1 MQQQNKPH
9 LLRGLNARH
18 IRFIALGS
26 AIGTGLFY
34 GSASA
39 IKAAGPAVLLAYL
52 IGGAA
57 VFIVMRA
64 LGEMAVRNPVSG
76 SFSSYARQYLGPLA
90 GFITGWTYT
99 FEMVIVALADVTAFG
114 IYMGLWYPDVPRWI
128 WVLSIIFFIGAM
140 NLCSVRV
147 FGEMEFWLSLIKVV
161 AIIAMIVAGGSIIF
175 FGFGNAFPATGL
187 DNLWSHGGFAPNGWE
202 GIVASLG
209 IVMFAFGGVE
219 IIGVTAA
226 EAKNPHKV
234 IPQAINTI
242 PLRIVLFYVC
252 TLAIL
257 MAIFPWNSFGERGSP
272 FVLIFDG
279 LGIPAAAT
287 ILNIIVISASIS
299 AINSDIFG
307 AGRMMYGMAKEGL
320 APKSFQRI
328 ASNGVPWM
336 TVVVMGVALLAI
348 LLALPRP
355 AVKASKGKPL
365 PFRAVLGRVWLYGM
379 ALALASAGF
388 GVIATFITLF
398 YDAKGWDG
406 AAFALTLFSCTFVG
420 TRLLFPNGINR
431 LGGLNVAM
439 ICFSVEIVGLLLVGM
454 ASMPW
459 MAKSGVLLAGA
470 GFSLVFPALG
480 VVAVK
485 AVPQQNQ
492 GAALAT
498 YTVFMDLSLGVT
510 GPLAGLVMTWAGVPV
525 IYLAAAGLVAVALL
539 LTWRLKKRPQV
550 VSPEA
555 ESSS

>member
-1 MQQQNKPH
+1 MPEPVAEPT
-9 LLRGLNARH
+9 LSGLRLN
-18 IRFIALGS
+18 
-26 AIGTGLFY
+26 
-34 GSASA
+34 
-39 IKAAGPAVLLAYL
+39 
-52 IGGAA
+52 
-57 VFIVMRA
+57 
-64 LGEMAVRNPVSG
+64 
-76 SFSSYARQYLGPLA
+76 
-90 GFITGWTYT
+90 
-99 FEMVIVALADVTAFG
+99 
-114 IYMGLWYPDVPRWI
+114 
-128 WVLSIIFFIGAM
+128 
-140 NLCSVRV
+140 
-147 FGEMEFWLSLIKVV
+147 
-161 AIIAMIVAGGSIIF
+161 
-175 FGFGNAFPATGL
+175 
-187 DNLWSHGGFAPNGWE
+187 
-202 GIVASLG
+202 
-209 IVMFAFGGVE
+209 
-219 IIGVTAA
+219 
-226 EAKNPHKV
+226 
-234 IPQAINTI
+234 
-242 PLRIVLFYVC
+242 LRIVSVVMFNFASYLTIGLPLAVLPGYVHDVMGFSAFWAGLVISLQYFA
-252 TLAIL
+252 TLLSRPHAGRYADLLGPKKIVVFGLCGCFLSGLGYLLAGSTQDWPLVSLLLLCIGRVIL
-257 MAIFPWNSFGERGSP
+257 GIGQSFAGTGSTLWGVGVVGSMHIGRVISWNGIVTYGAMAIGAPLG
-272 FVLIFDG
+272 VLCYAWGG
-279 LGIPAAAT
+279 LQG
-287 ILNIIVISASIS
+287 
-299 AINSDIFG
+299 
-307 AGRMMYGMAKEGL
+307 
-320 APKSFQRI
+320 
-328 ASNGVPWM
+328 
-336 TVVVMGVALLAI
+336 
-348 LLALPRP
+348 LALPRP

-459 MAKSGVLLAGA
+459 MAKIGVLLAGA

-550 VSPEA
+550 ASPEA